1 MKLKI
6 MPFLFLPVLF
16 LCLVSSLF
24 AGDMRKLDIQ
34 AREIKEKMI
43 LQAAKEKRLA
53 ERIALENQAK
63 ILKDRTALR
72 KAVTRL
78 KDQNRHLKQK
88 IDNLTARQVEL
99 DRKEKQLSRK
109 LDETSGVMREL
120 VGAIRISSRDIDT
133 LLAGSN
139 APPPGNKKHFNPANS
154 PSTAEG
160 FPGMDDIR
168 AMATTLFSVIKASG
182 EVTWHRGAI
191 VNREGR
197 KSEADILLLGPFTAL
212 YRLGEEVGFLNYT
225 AKSGTYYALSR
236 LPKQRMR
243 KTIKHYMAGES
254 DTVTMDISRGAALRQ
269 LTHELSLLDQI
280 PKGGPIIWPIL
291 IIFAIGILIII
302 ERLFFLF
309 RIRCNGN
316 DLVKR
321 IEDSAIADTWKN
333 AITFIEKMRKKP
345 MARVLEA
352 GLLSRCEARENLENS
367 LQEAILKEIPPM
379 ERFLSTLGMLAA
391 IAPLLGLL
399 GTVTGMIETFHII
412 TLYGTGD
419 PRLMSGGISEALV
432 TTMLGLSV
440 AIPLMLAQ
448 TLLNRSVDR
457 HIGELEEKA
466 VTLVNIILKYRNA
479 Q

>member
-1 MKLKI
+1 VAKLK
-6 MPFLFLPVLF
+6 
-16 LCLVSSLF
+16 
-24 AGDMRKLDIQ
+24 K
-34 AREIKEKMI
+34 
-43 LQAAKEKRLA
+43 
-53 ERIALENQAK
+53 
-63 ILKDRTALR
+63 
-72 KAVTRL
+72 
-78 KDQNRHLKQK
+78 QNLHLKQN
-88 IDNLTARQVEL
+88 IDSLTTKQARLE
-99 DRKEKQLSRK
+99 REEKQLGRE
-109 LDETSGVMREL
+109 LAETSGIMREL

-133 LLAGSN
+133 LLAEGNS
-139 APPPGNKKHFNPANS
+139 PPPAVPSESRPA
-154 PSTAEG
+154 TDG

-168 AMATTLFSVIKASG
+168 GMAATLFDVIATSG
-182 EVTWHRGAI
+182 EVTLHRGGI

-212 YRLGEEVGFLNYT
+212 YRLGEETGFLNYT
-225 AKSGTYYALSR
+225 AKSGTYYALSH
-236 LPKQRMR
+236 LPKRRMQ
-243 KTIKHYMAGES
+243 KIIKNYMAGES

-291 IIFAIGILIII
+291 IIFAIGILIIV

-309 RIRCNGN
+309 RIRTSG
-316 DLVKR
+316 DVLVQK
-321 IEDSAIADTWKN
+321 IEDSAIADTWQT
-333 AITFIEKMRKKP
+333 AVEFIGRARKKP

-352 GLLSRCEARENLENS
+352 GLNSRHEAREELENS

-391 IAPLLGLL
+391 IAPPLGLL

-448 TLLNRSVDR
+448 TLLSRCVDR

-466 VTLVNIILKYRNA
+466 VTLVNIILKYRA
-479 Q
+479 AK